1 MVTIPTK
8 AQTNTKT
15 SDKGTSTM
23 TSDYPATGELASHP
37 TGADNAVLL
46 RGVLIYGEGDKQDVL
61 VQDGV
66 IAEIGSDLSAMA
78 PEGAE
83 VLDLDGQVLLPGL
96 VDMHVHLR
104 EPGREDTETIATGS
118 AAAAQGGFTAVFT
131 MANTAPVTDNPAI
144 AEMVWYKGQNTNL
157 CDVHPVG
164 SISKG
169 LEGKELTEFG
179 MMADSDARVRMFSD
193 DGKCV
198 DDPRLMRRAIEYS
211 KGMDVLLAQHCEE
224 PRLTIGAV
232 AHEGE
237 TAARLGLGGWPR
249 VAEESIVARDAIMA
263 RDYGGRLHIC
273 HASTEGTVD
282 LLRWAKAQDIPL
294 TAEVTPHHLLLT
306 DERLETYDGVN
317 RVNPP
322 LREQRDVEALRAALI
337 DGTVDCVATDHAP
350 HGSEDKCCEFDQAR
364 PGMLG
369 IETSL
374 ALIAKIFV
382 IDGDQDWRFVAK
394 VMSERPA
401 EITKLPGHGRPIA
414 VGEPANLCAVDVNQ
428 SWVARGQ
435 DMASK
440 ANNTPYEGM
449 DMPVK
454 VSTTLLRGKVT
465 CRNGSSV

>member
-1 MVTIPTK
+1 
-8 AQTNTKT
+8 
-15 SDKGTSTM
+15 M

-66 IAEIGSDLSAMA
+66 IAEIGSDLSAKA

-294 TAEVTPHHLLLT
+294 TAEVTPHHLMLT